1 MPNNLDGGLHAT
13 LEPAIYHTRLVD
25 ADGRILVTD
34 AGQPIA
40 VRKDGVGKI
49 SCIMTVWEDGINK
62 ITCVLTPVILTD

>member
-34 AGQPIA
+34 DGQPIA
-40 VRKDGVGKI
+40 VREDGVGKI
-49 SCIMTVWEDGINK
+49 SCIMTEDGINK